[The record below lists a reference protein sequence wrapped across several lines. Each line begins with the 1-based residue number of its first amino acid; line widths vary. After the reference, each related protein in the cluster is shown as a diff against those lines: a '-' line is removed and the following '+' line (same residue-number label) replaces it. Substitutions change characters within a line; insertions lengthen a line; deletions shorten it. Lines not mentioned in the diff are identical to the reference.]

1 MKLFRITC
9 RLLVLLLVPA
19 LSLIMAAPAG
29 AQQVKHVRVDIH
41 DSFSSA
47 FWTDA
52 CGTDVVLTVDGVLN
66 VTLVSNQQG
75 LLVKEID
82 PSGGGTVTH
91 SAPLTGDSFSF
102 PIQSTIIDYGA
113 GAQIGSTFTMKLV
126 GLSGHVPGYIA
137 SDAGQMIVTG
147 VVSGFEENGLPDLE
161 SHDIVL
167 EHGNSESDEAVV
179 AAVCSAL
186 TA

>member
-29 AQQVKHVRVDIH
+29 AEQAKHIRVDIH
-41 DSFSSA
+41 DSFPSE

-52 CGTDVVLTVDGVLN
+52 CGTDVVITQDGVLN
-66 VTLVSNQQG
+66 VTLVYNHQG

-82 PSGGGTVTH
+82 PSGGGTLTF

-137 SDAGQMIVTG
+137 SDAGQIIVTG
-147 VVSGFEENGLPDLE
+147 VVFGFEENGSPLLE
-161 SHDIVL
+161 FHDIVL
-167 EHGNSESDEAVV
+167 EHGNSESGEAVA